1 TSNGYIVYDVKTD
14 LRNMLRERFK
24 AGRRRQIEALKQQKE
39 SSEPAALV
47 VTAAE
52 PSPSASADA

>member
-14 LRNMLRERFK
+14 LRNMLRERYK
-24 AGRRRQIEALKQQKE
+24 AVKRKQIEALKQQNE
-39 SSEPAALV
+39 SSQPAALV

-52 PSPSASADA
+52 PSPPASADA